1 MVYVFLAKGFEE
13 IEALAPV
20 DILKRAG
27 VEVYTVAV
35 PAADDTEEDIK
46 MKKVTGRSGIS
57 VIADMYFEE
66 ADFDKCEMIVLPGG
80 MPGTT
85 NLMANE
91 VLTANV
97 KKFAA
102 TEGTD
107 AEKYVGAICAAPM
120 ILGENGLLEGK
131 RATIYPGMEEH
142 LVGAFPMKNRVVV
155 DGNLITSRGAGTAMD
170 FAAELAA
177 ILAGKEKA
185 EEVMQSVVMGR

>member
-1 MVYVFLAKGFEE
+1 MVYVFLATGFEE
-13 IEALAPV
+13 MEALAPV
-20 DILKRAG
+20 DVLRRAG
-27 VEVYTVAV
+27 IETETVGVGAQRV
-35 PAADDTEEDIK
+35 VGAHGIPVFADTTADRINAA
-46 MKKVTGRSGIS
+46 
-57 VIADMYFEE
+57 A
-66 ADFDKCEMIVLPGG
+66 AEMIVLPGG
-80 MPGTT
+80 MPGTL
-85 NLMANE
+85 NLQADSH
-91 VLTANV
+91 VQAAIDAAV
-97 KKFAA
+97 KNNRFVA
-102 TEGTD
+102 
-107 AEKYVGAICAAPM
+107 AICAAPM